1 MAVLAAS
8 GLSKSYAART
18 LFDQVSF
25 ELAPKDKVGLVGV
38 NGCGK
43 TTLFRILSG
52 AEAPDA
58 GNVYQSKE
66 VRLGVLQQSVE
77 SGPQSLYAYVLDTF
91 SHLLQAEAEFDQVTA
106 ALENAAGEDAA
117 LLVRRQAALQ
127 DRLGREDA
135 LTMRSRTRSMLLGL
149 GFTEPELAQP
159 LATLSGG
166 QRNKAQLARLLLS
179 QANLLL
185 LDEPTNHLDMD
196 GIRYLEDFLRGYA
209 GTFMVISHDRY
220 FLDRVTTRTMELK
233 HGRLLQSNG
242 SYTRH
247 LELTAD
253 RNEILR
259 RHYENQKK
267 EIRRLEGVIEQQRR
281 WNQAHNYVTIASKQK
296 QIDRLKA
303 ALTPPEAD
311 TASIRFHFTAQE
323 PGGNDVL
330 LCDDLAKSY
339 GQPVFSHV
347 SLHIRRG
354 ERVFLLGP
362 NGCGK
367 TTLLR
372 LIMGREKADQ
382 GQIRHGARVKAAY
395 YEQIMDNMPP
405 ERTVMEEIQAAYPR
419 MDGAQVRSALAAF
432 LFTGD
437 AVFKQIGPLS
447 GGEKARI
454 QLLKLMLSGANLLL
468 LDEPTNHLDID
479 SRDALESALEAYE
492 GTLLVVTHDRYLVN
506 RLADRVLYLT
516 PNGIQSYIGGY
527 DDYLSAREAES
538 QAEAARQAQQCPPN
552 HKPNAYRE
560 QKERQSAINRASGEV
575 RRLEDRIAQAE
586 EQLAQLNSQLAS
598 PEVATDY
605 VRSGQLAQQAQEAQ
619 AQLDALY
626 TAWEAAQE
634 AFEAL
639 TRAK

>member
-77 SGPQSLYAYVLDTF
+77 SGPQSLYAYVLDAF
-91 SHLLQAEAEFDQVTA
+91 SHLLQAEAEFAQVTA

-575 RRLEDRIAQAE
+575 WRLEDRIAQAE

-639 TRAK
+639 TRAE

>member
-77 SGPQSLYAYVLDTF
+77 SGPQSLYAYVLDAF

-347 SLHIRRG
+347 SLHIRRR

-382 GQIRHGARVKAAY
+382 GKIRHGARVKAAY

-575 RRLEDRIAQAE
+575 RRLEARIAQAE

-639 TRAK
+639 TRAE

>member
-77 SGPQSLYAYVLDTF
+77 SGPQSLYAYVLDAF

-253 RNEILR
+253 RNEVLR

-382 GQIRHGARVKAAY
+382 GQIRHGVRVKASY

-468 LDEPTNHLDID
+468 MDEPTNHLDID

>member
-1 MAVLAAS
+1 MAVLAVS

-77 SGPQSLYAYVLDTF
+77 SGPQSLYAYVLDAF
-91 SHLLQAEAEFDQVTA
+91 SHLLQAEAEFAQVTA

-179 QANLLL
+179 RANLLL

>member
-8 GLSKSYAART
+8 GLSKSYAALT

-77 SGPQSLYAYVLDTF
+77 SGPQSLYAYVLDAF

-639 TRAK
+639 TRAE

>member
-77 SGPQSLYAYVLDTF
+77 SGPQSLYAYVLDAF
-91 SHLLQAEAEFDQVTA
+91 SHLLQAEAEFAQVTA

-233 HGRLLQSNG
+233 HGRLLQSSG

-639 TRAK
+639 TRAE

>member
-77 SGPQSLYAYVLDTF
+77 SGPQSLYAYVLDAF

-159 LATLSGG
+159 FATLSGG

>member
-77 SGPQSLYAYVLDTF
+77 SGPQSLYAYVLDAF

-267 EIRRLEGVIEQQRR
+267 EIRRLEWAIEQQRR

-639 TRAK
+639 TRAE

>member
-8 GLSKSYAART
+8 GLSKSYAALT

-77 SGPQSLYAYVLDTF
+77 SGPQSLYAYVLDAF

-253 RNEILR
+253 RNEVLR

-382 GQIRHGARVKAAY
+382 GQIRHGVRVKASY

-468 LDEPTNHLDID
+468 MDEPTNHLDID

>member
-77 SGPQSLYAYVLDTF
+77 SGPQSLYAYVLDAF
-91 SHLLQAEAEFDQVTA
+91 SHLLQAEAEFAQVTA

-492 GTLLVVTHDRYLVN
+492 GTLLVVAHDRYLVN

-639 TRAK
+639 TRAE

>member
-8 GLSKSYAART
+8 GLSKSYTART

-77 SGPQSLYAYVLDTF
+77 SGPQSLYAYVLDAF

-492 GTLLVVTHDRYLVN
+492 CTLLVVTHDRYLVN

-639 TRAK
+639 TRAE